1 MGKHH
6 TKEAAEQRL
15 GAPELA
21 PALWCVDT
29 PTPAGSLDGATD
41 KSEEQCPDGTLG
53 RRGAAVARPPCG
65 ARRWWRGEEG
75 VEEGSGRKDGK
86 WHGPP
91 GFQKGAL

>member
-15 GAPELA
+15 GAPELP
-21 PALWCVDT
+21 PALWGVDI

-41 KSEEQCPDGTLG
+41 KAEEQCPDGTLG
-53 RRGAAVARPPCG
+53 RRRGAAVTRPPVVLDAGGG
-65 ARRWWRGEEG
+65 AG
-75 VEEGSGRKDGK
+75 GSGRRDGK